1 METASPG
8 RRPILTT
15 QSVRHVGWVERK
27 RPGMPSSLESD
38 TRQLQFAK
46 MKMMGFAKGSTHP
59 TGCADPAGFV
69 EAVVEE

>member
-1 METASPG
+1 MGGAKEA
-8 RRPILTT
+8 
-15 QSVRHVGWVERK
+15 
-27 RPGMPSSLESD
+27 GMLSSLESD
-38 TRQLQFAK
+38 THQLQFAK